1 MTSCRPGRHPVVF
14 RSSCLDHRAL
24 SAARQE
30 GQGLIRCRSG
40 AGIVGPCPAETPSR
54 IRLPGRLSSI
64 LALMLK
70 PIGLDRTRV
79 RQFFNQRRLPE
90 ARADFLLQEAER
102 RLLERLAPMR
112 LPAVSRVMDLGCG
125 LGRSLPLL
133 SQRFPEAE
141 LWAVDLADQPL
152 VEQHRVAERASRG
165 LQGFLKRWR
174 AQPAMRPAR
183 WLVADAHRLPLPD
196 NAVEVIWANLVF
208 HWFDDP
214 LAALKECYRVLR
226 PEGVLI
232 FSAFGVDT
240 GRELREAGAL
250 ADEGL
255 APGFQ
260 DMHDWGDAMMETGFV
275 APVMDME
282 HLRLTYQTRASLVSD
297 LDALGL
303 AVPPSE
309 AEVPALTIELV
320 FGHA

>member
-1 MTSCRPGRHPVVF
+1 
-14 RSSCLDHRAL
+14 
-24 SAARQE
+24 
-30 GQGLIRCRSG
+30 
-40 AGIVGPCPAETPSR
+40 
-54 IRLPGRLSSI
+54 
-64 LALMLK
+64 MLK

-79 RQFFNQRRLPE
+79 RQRFNQKRQPD

-102 RLLERLAPMR
+102 RLLERLVPMR
-112 LPAVSRVMDLGCG
+112 LPTVSRVLDLGCG

-141 LWAVDLADQPL
+141 LLAVDLADQPL
-152 VEQHRVAERASRG
+152 LEQRRVAERASRG
-165 LQGFLKRWR
+165 LHGLLKRWR
-174 AQPAMRPAR
+174 AQPAMRPVH
-183 WLVADAHRLPLPD
+183 WLAADAHQLPLPD
-196 NAVEVIWANLVF
+196 SAVEVIWANLVF

-214 LAALKECYRVLR
+214 LAVLRECYRVLR

-240 GRELREAGAL
+240 ARELREEGAL

-282 HLRLTYQTRASLVSD
+282 HLRLTYRTRASLVSD
-297 LDALGL
+297 LDALGFP
-303 AVPPSE
+303 VPPPD
-309 AEVPALTIELV
+309 AEVAALTIELV
-320 FGHA
+320 FGHAWIPAQKALAGGLAPIRIVRRRSGT